1 MLSKHDEVQN
11 ISEGLQYKVT
21 PKKWRLIIEPQQEA
35 TGDPPSQATLCWQGQ
50 KRTSRASSEQMRHSL
65 GPGGVGRTRLVM
77 VLGVVWTRRRLALL
91 RPCPHVMACRRCSL
105 ERNTHSWWR
114 GHHTPTSR
122 ESAAPFGRP
131 VPVFLREAL
140 DELQHAAVGHQ
151 IQGALAFVVGVVD
164 IGALL
169 CEETGDGRAN
179 AQLGVP
185 QKTRGVELR
194 VTWGKKDRRR
204 ETSGY
209 LEDSACV
216 CVCACS
222 FGKCP
227 ECWMEPQCL
236 RSRRLK
242 RTSFIGQMI
251 TEARAAGVDLRGN
264 RFTCALIL
272 SSAAFQQRKRVKRTS
287 VSTSQ
292 H

>member
-1 MLSKHDEVQN
+1 MEL
-11 ISEGLQYKVT
+11 
-21 PKKWRLIIEPQQEA
+21 QQEA

-105 ERNTHSWWR
+105 EHNTTQA
-114 GHHTPTSR
+114 GD
-122 ESAAPFGRP
+122 AAITHQRVSEARLRLVGP

-164 IGALL
+164 VGALL
-169 CEETGDGRAN
+169 REETGDGCAD

-194 VTWGKKDRRR
+194 VTRGKKDRRR

-209 LEDSACV
+209 LEDSV
-216 CVCACS
+216 S
-222 FGKCP
+222 RFGKCP
-227 ECWMEPQCL
+227 EC
-236 RSRRLK
+236 
-242 RTSFIGQMI
+242 
-251 TEARAAGVDLRGN
+251 
-264 RFTCALIL
+264 
-272 SSAAFQQRKRVKRTS
+272 
-287 VSTSQ
+287 
-292 H
+292 